1 MQTHQPRLP
10 PRSLPPALVL
20 AAPALA
26 QAPASA
32 PVSTSSANGRLTHG
46 IKLWGT
52 LRHLHPSLAHK
63 DIHLDAA
70 LVQAVPKVR
79 AAATAEQYSASVQ
92 GMLDALADPA
102 TRVRKASPEY

>member
-32 PVSTSSANGRLTHG
+32 PVSTSSANGRLTHV

-52 LRHLHPSLAHK
+52 VRYLHVVIAYK
-63 DIHLDAA
+63 DVDWDAA
-70 LVQAVPKVR
+70 LAQAIPQVR
-79 AAATAEQYSASVQ
+79 AAATAEQSCPAVQ
-92 GMLDALADPA
+92 GVLDALAADP
-102 TRVRKASPEY
+102 TRAPLMS